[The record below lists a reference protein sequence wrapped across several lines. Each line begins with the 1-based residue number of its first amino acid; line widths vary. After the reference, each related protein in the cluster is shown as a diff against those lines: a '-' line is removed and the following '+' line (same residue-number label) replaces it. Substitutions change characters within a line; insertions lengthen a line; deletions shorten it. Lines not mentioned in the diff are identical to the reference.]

1 MILKNDV
8 LSIQDSR
15 VGLYKKGGIVN
26 GKRSWTTDSQAIW
39 FVPQFLVWAI
49 GPLEDIG
56 GTQLVAITSYN
67 DKDQSLFDVPNDRW
81 QYWDSEFKDIKDGD
95 ITIKCV
101 DTTGNFH
108 IP

>member
-39 FVPQFLVWAI
+39 FVPQYLDWAI
-49 GPLEDIG
+49 GPLKDIG
-56 GTQLVAITSYN
+56 TNFRGITSI
-67 DKDQSLFDVPNDRW
+67 D
-81 QYWDSEFKDIKDGD
+81 FKD
-95 ITIKCV
+95 
-101 DTTGNFH
+101 
-108 IP
+108 

>member
-39 FVPQFLVWAI
+39 FVPQFSDWAI
-49 GPLEDIG
+49 GSLEKIG
-56 GTQLVAITSYN
+56 TKFRGITSSD